1 MTSRPA
7 AADRPRVLV
16 VQDVPLSAR
25 QQKQFLETEAQ
36 KRALDVDVRIVDLRT
51 PAERLVREQLQGE
64 APIDW
69 LVVDLLVSE
78 IDDHVP
84 VEASTGMTLLRHLT
98 SAGLFHG
105 YKARGTPLGRGVRC
119 IAVYSAML
127 QGQGTPRQRTEEA
140 LDALGVRRSSRYVPG
155 DMARVAADVCDELAA
170 GARAKRPP
178 G

>member
-1 MTSRPA
+1 MVTIRPDA
-7 AADRPRVLV
+7 LDRPRVMV

-25 QQKQFLETEAQ
+25 QQKQFLETEA
-36 KRALDVDVRIVDLRT
+36 RRRELDVDVRVVDLRT
-51 PAERLVREQLQGE
+51 PAERLVREHLQGP

-84 VEASTGMTLLRHLT
+84 VEASTGMTLLRHL
-98 SAGLFHG
+98 SAAGLFHG
-105 YKARGTPLGRGVRC
+105 YKPRAPTLGRGVRC

-127 QGQGTPRQRTEEA
+127 QGQGTPRQHTEEA
-140 LDALGVRRSSRYVPG
+140 LDALGVRRSARYVPG
-155 DMARVAADVCDELAA
+155 DMARVAQDIVAELASA
-170 GARAKRPP
+170 IARRPP